1 MYQLLNLVV
10 EQFPSSSTVYLG
22 SIYLMVL
29 WRGASD
35 YMQDWADRRSV
46 VLVRLK
52 ILKEI
57 QT

>member
-1 MYQLLNLVV
+1 MYQFPNFVD

-22 SIYLMVL
+22 CIYLMVL

-52 ILKEI
+52 ILNEI
-57 QT
+57 

>member
-1 MYQLLNLVV
+1 MYQLPNLVV

-22 SIYLMVL
+22 CIYLMVL

-57 QT
+57 